1 MRVLA
6 FDTCLD
12 ACSAAIWEDGALLA
26 HAFERRGRGHAEV
39 LLPMIESVRREAGLG
54 YADLDRIGVTVG
66 PGTFAGTRI
75 GLAAARGMA
84 LAGGLAVVG
93 VTSLEAVAEGVGM
106 AENEAVLAA
115 FDARRGEIY
124 GQIFGPRL
132 RPLGPPAALPPREL
146 AMHAS
151 GYARLRLVGSG
162 AALVA
167 PLLPAAAAWE
177 MEAGREVPDAAEVAA
192 LAARRAPA
200 ALPPEPLYLR
210 APDAKLPVPS

>member
-1 MRVLA
+1 MLA

-12 ACSAAIWEDGALLA
+12 ACSAAIWQDGVLRA

-39 LLPMIESVRREAGLG
+39 LLPMIEAVRKEAGLE

-93 VTSLEAVAEGVGM
+93 VTTLEAVAEGLEM
-106 AENEAVLAA
+106 AEEEAVLAA
-115 FDARRGEIY
+115 FDARRGEVY
-124 GQIFGPRL
+124 GQIFGSGL
-132 RPLGPPAALPPREL
+132 RPLAPPAALPPQEL
-146 AMHAS
+146 A
-151 GYARLRLVGSG
+151 ARAGDWRRLWLVGSG

-167 PLLPAAAAWE
+167 PWLPAGTAWD
-177 MEAGREVPDAAEVAA
+177 MVAGREMPDAAQIAA
-192 LAARRAPA
+192 LAARRPAA

-210 APDAKLPVPS
+210 VPDAKLPVPS

>member
-1 MRVLA
+1 MLA

-12 ACSAAIWEDGALLA
+12 ACSAAIWEAGGVLA

-39 LLPMIESVRREAGLG
+39 LLPMIEAVRKEAGLD

-84 LAGGLAVVG
+84 LAGGLTVIG
-93 VTSLEAVAEGVGM
+93 VSTLEAVAQGLEM
-106 AENEAVLAA
+106 AEDEAVLAA

-124 GQIFGPRL
+124 GQMFGPAL
-132 RPLGPPAALPPREL
+132 RPLGPPAALPPQEL
-146 AMHAS
+146 A
-151 GYARLRLVGSG
+151 ARAAGWRRLWLVGTG

-167 PLLPAAAAWE
+167 PLLPAGTAWE
-177 MEAGREVPDAAEVAA
+177 MVAGREMPDATEIAA

-210 APDAKLPVPS
+210 APDAKLPVLS